1 MDDKSIVDDF
11 GVNYI
16 IRGSMQLIGERARLH
31 LEITDIKTFQVIVSK
46 KRDFDIDEI
55 FAVQDELSNSMLDEM
70 QIGLGVGSQQGSN
83 WASNFNTLEDFSIF
97 LDWRNELRK
106 NSKDGHF
113 KAQKI
118 LSNFKLQHSE
128 ELGIFYLM
136 DAWQI
141 WQRIILK
148 ISLDPVADKKEL
160 ELAVKKAVELQPNS
174 PDGYNA
180 RAMIGI
186 TVLELGCE
194 AALEDMTTAEKIATS
209 IDTLTIGAMV
219 YLRCGD
225 LNKAIAAR
233 KKAIMLAPND
243 TNWVITGG
251 LVTILF
257 QADRIEEIYEVV
269 GEKINSADM
278 DSRVLAI
285 YAILEQ
291 KAGNQKQ
298 AKHYLSRSIEN
309 GITKAYLE
317 SQIIDEK
324 LRTQTIDELLQ
335 ISYLE

>member
-1 MDDKSIVDDF
+1 MAK
-11 GVNYI
+11 
-16 IRGSMQLIGERARLH
+16 EP
-31 LEITDIKTFQVIVSK
+31 K
-46 KRDFDIDEI
+46 
-55 FAVQDELSNSMLDEM
+55 
-70 QIGLGVGSQQGSN
+70 
-83 WASNFNTLEDFSIF
+83 
-97 LDWRNELRK
+97 
-106 NSKDGHF
+106 
-113 KAQKI
+113 
-118 LSNFKLQHSE
+118 
-128 ELGIFYLM
+128 
-136 DAWQI
+136 
-141 WQRIILK
+141 IILK

-194 AALEDMTTAEKIATS
+194 AALKDMTTAEKIATT

-225 LNKAIAAR
+225 LDKAIAAR
-233 KKAIMLAPND
+233 KKALMLAPID

-269 GEKINSADM
+269 GEKVNSADM

-285 YAILEQ
+285 YAILE
-291 KAGNQKQ
+291 KRAGNQKQ

-317 SQIIDEK
+317 SQIIEEK

-335 ISYLE
+335 ISYFD